1 MALRESLLSVAFNL
15 RFLQGKVGGETVV
28 RWAASNCPRLYEA
41 MLKTSAH
48 IADRVP
54 GKSQAKKQDMVT
66 TPQFLHPAEL
76 VLRFCEDQTVGPTPK
91 IFPRHSV

>member
-1 MALRESLLSVAFNL
+1 M
-15 RFLQGKVGGETVV
+15 
-28 RWAASNCPRLYEA
+28 RWAASNCPRLYVA

-54 GKSQAKKQDMVT
+54 GKSQAEKQDMVT
-66 TPQFLHPAEL
+66 TPQFLHPEEL

-91 IFPRHSV
+91 VFPRHSI